1 MRCCC
6 GCAYAVVHDARLG
19 IRDKPGRSQ
28 AWRVAPCGRGSQN
41 WCPSYRECPG
51 CPRLSHNV
59 SWVTNR
65 LFRVYGHCLIVRTMR
80 ANPCG
85 ISTEFNGIQ
94 RDGNA
99 ESREMQLRPPFLP
112 LYPVSRMRTMASFR
126 QSTLPPYDAQTKKV
140 GRKYKITNNA
150 VASHRSAV
158 PANFVLESPGSRLAH
173 HPCPKPWH
181 SRTYPHA
188 HASALR
194 MDAEI

>member
-19 IRDKPGRSQ
+19 IRDKPGQSQ

-59 SWVTNR
+59 SCVTNR
-65 LFRVYGHCLIVRTMR
+65 LLRVYGHCLIIRTMQ
-80 ANPCG
+80 ANPG
-85 ISTEFNGIQ
+85 GNSADFSGFQRNSAEFSGIQ

-99 ESREMQLRPPFLP
+99 ESQEMQLRPTVLP
-112 LYPVSRMRTMASFR
+112 LYPASRMRTMASFR

-150 VASHRSAV
+150 VAPHRSA
-158 PANFVLESPGSRLAH
+158 PPRSHCNRFCH
-173 HPCPKPWH
+173 
-181 SRTYPHA
+181 
-188 HASALR
+188 
-194 MDAEI
+194 